1 MRVLVSAASRHGA
14 TTEIAREIAAALS
27 EAGLEP
33 VVLAPDAV
41 ASLEGF
47 GAAILGSAIYMG
59 EWMDD
64 ARALVDRLGP
74 DLATRPV
81 WLFSSGVLGTPS
93 GAEDAPYA
101 APEADAIADLV
112 AASGAREHRLL
123 AGRIDARG
131 LGLGEKTLV
140 AAVRAP
146 EGDFRS
152 WSEIRDWAA
161 AIAATL
167 ASE

>member
-1 MRVLVSAASRHGA
+1 
-14 TTEIAREIAAALS
+14 
-27 EAGLEP
+27 
-33 VVLAPDAV
+33 VLAPDAV
-41 ASLEGF
+41 TSLEGY

-74 DLATRPV
+74 ELAKRPV
-81 WLFSSGVLGTPS
+81 WLFSSGVLGAPS

-101 APEADAIADLV
+101 ALEDEAIADLV
-112 AASGAREHRLL
+112 AASGAREHRFL

-152 WSEIRDWAA
+152 WAEIRDWAT
-161 AIAATL
+161 AIAAALT
-167 ASE
+167 SE